1 MLAALLVLLAAP
13 VDHSAFDALLHAHV
27 TAEGRVDYD
36 AFARSREFRSYL
48 DRLAQ
53 ASLEGQG
60 EKDRL
65 AFWTNAYNAYTI
77 EQVNA
82 HGERVSIRNIRTSLG
97 GAPIEGPWSEKMAR
111 AAGRTLTLDEVE
123 REVIRKEFHEPRIHF
138 ALVCA
143 AVSCPPLRRE
153 AYTGA
158 RLDEQL
164 DAQARAFLASPERNR
179 VDAAS
184 RTVFLSPVFGW
195 YREDFGGTDE
205 ALGRLLAGYFP
216 DGPEKALLES
226 GRFERRETV
235 YDWSLNGIGA
245 AAAR

>member
-1 MLAALLVLLAAP
+1 MV
-13 VDHSAFDALLHAHV
+13 
-27 TAEGRVDYD
+27 
-36 AFARSREFRSYL
+36 
-48 DRLAQ
+48 
-53 ASLEGQG
+53 
-60 EKDRL
+60 
-65 AFWTNAYNAYTI
+65 
-77 EQVNA
+77 
-82 HGERVSIRNIRTSLG
+82 
-97 GAPIEGPWSEKMAR
+97 R

-123 REVIRKEFHEPRIHF
+123 HQVIRKEFHEPRIHF

-153 AYTGA
+153 AYTGG

-205 ALGRLLAGYFP
+205 ALGRLLAPLLPGRP
-216 DGPEKALLES
+216 REDAPRVGTLRAARNGLRLVPERDRRCRRPVS
-226 GRFERRETV
+226 GRPVPTE
-235 YDWSLNGIGA
+235 D
-245 AAAR
+245 